1 MEYNNIDINAP
12 LSRYFHSLEEKILIL
27 TNELNVAK
35 NELTATKNE
44 LTATKN
50 ELNDIK
56 TKFLKLKNFLPIKI
70 IIGVRRILLN
80 SKNVK

>member
-12 LSRYFHSLEEKILIL
+12 LSRYFHSLEEKISIL
-27 TNELNVAK
+27 TNELNVA
-35 NELTATKNE
+35 KNE

-80 SKNVK
+80 LKNAK